1 LQAFERCPTTQG
13 IESVEPFHSDPSSGE
28 KDNAL
33 QVIDGNSDNR
43 MSSSPTQRRLALG
56 AAGVTS
62 AVGLAMA
69 AAAAMERGGTLLDQT
84 LIVAI
89 ACVLVL
95 GAHLLP
101 SLSRSPLARLLWLG
115 CLLLTAWG
123 HATFFTAASHRA
135 GSVRAEAV
143 VTTSRAEALRA
154 ELQAIQARP
163 LAMVSA
169 ELAATQARASAAAT
183 AVERCQRTAPSEPS
197 CQRLSATAETSR
209 LRAVALTDEMNEAR
223 RAAVLRN
230 RLAEA
235 AGEQDAA
242 RQVAAV
248 DPIAQSI
255 ARLMGLPAELLST
268 GVSVLSAIV
277 IELMAALLW
286 SIGLQQEPFRTAD
299 QKPVNGAGVGSS
311 AKPRRFPAS
320 VLEGIGLR
328 YSAWRAWTRR
338 MQRALST
345 ADPTASNLSVDP
357 AGASLSYGGLPA
369 VSRRSQNR
377 NLTP

>member
-1 LQAFERCPTTQG
+1 
-13 IESVEPFHSDPSSGE
+13 VEPFHSDPFSGE
-28 KDNAL
+28 NDDAS
-33 QVIDGNSDNR
+33 QVTDGNSDNR
-43 MSSSPTQRRLALG
+43 MSSLPTQRRLALG

-62 AVGLAMA
+62 TVGLAMA
-69 AAAAMERGGTLLDQT
+69 AAAALERGGTLLDQT

-135 GSVRAEAV
+135 GRVRADAV
-143 VTTSRAEALRA
+143 VTTGRAEALRS
-154 ELQAIQARP
+154 ELKAIQARP
-163 LAMVSA
+163 LAIVSA
-169 ELAATQARASAAAT
+169 ELAATQARANAAVT
-183 AVERCQRTAPSEPS
+183 ALERCQRTAPSEQS
-197 CQRLSATAETSR
+197 CLRLGVTAETSR
-209 LRAVALTDEMNEAR
+209 LRATALADEMNESR
-223 RAAVLRN
+223 RAADLRD

-248 DPIAQSI
+248 DPIAQSLASLI
-255 ARLMGLPAELLST
+255 GLPAESLST

-286 SIGLQQEPFRTAD
+286 SIGLSM
-299 QKPVNGAGVGSS
+299 GSARVEDRERS
-311 AKPRRFPAS
+311 
-320 VLEGIGLR
+320 
-328 YSAWRAWTRR
+328 
-338 MQRALST
+338 
-345 ADPTASNLSVDP
+345 
-357 AGASLSYGGLPA
+357 AGASEAPSSSMRWQLLQGIWAFVGGYLARTALPGRGQWRMRDRRRLVDRDRPSDLVGIQRRSRSRSPPRDVA
-369 VSRRSQNR
+369 VSARG
-377 NLTP
+377 